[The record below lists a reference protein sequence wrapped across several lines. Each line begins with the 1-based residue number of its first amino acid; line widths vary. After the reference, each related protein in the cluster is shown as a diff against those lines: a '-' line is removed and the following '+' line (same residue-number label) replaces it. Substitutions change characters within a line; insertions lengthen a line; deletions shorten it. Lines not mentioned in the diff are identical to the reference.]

1 MLHEANPDTTNIKA
15 HFRYNHDAPPPPPP
29 APTEIKT
36 EEQPR
41 ENTEMTN
48 GVTSAPSPHQY
59 VNGGTFPEPQ
69 NAPVVAAPLVAA
81 PVVAAPVVEAPTAA
95 TPLETTE
102 TAPTQEDTHMQG
114 TS

>member
-1 MLHEANPDTTNIKA
+1 MIYEENPDSTNIKA
-15 HFRYNHDAPPPPPP
+15 HFKYNHDAPPPPPPPAP

-48 GVTSAPSPHQY
+48 GVTSVESTPQY
-59 VNGGTFPEPQ
+59 VNGGTFPEP
-69 NAPVVAAPLVAA
+69 NTAPVAAA
-81 PVVAAPVVEAPTAA
+81 PVPAVHAPAQATPPETTDAAPAQE
-95 TPLETTE
+95 
-102 TAPTQEDTHMQG
+102 EDTHMQG

>member
-29 APTEIKT
+29 PAPTEIKT

-41 ENTEMTN
+41 DNTEMTN

-69 NAPVVAAPLVAA
+69 NAPVA
-81 PVVAAPVVEAPTAA
+81 AAPVVEAPTAA

-102 TAPTQEDTHMQG
+102 TASTQEDTHMQG

>member
-15 HFRYNHDAPPPPPP
+15 HFRYNHDAPPPQPPP

-41 ENTEMTN
+41 DNTEMTN

-69 NAPVVAAPLVAA
+69 NAPVVAAP
-81 PVVAAPVVEAPTAA
+81 VVEAPTAA

-102 TAPTQEDTHMQG
+102 TASTQEDTHMQG